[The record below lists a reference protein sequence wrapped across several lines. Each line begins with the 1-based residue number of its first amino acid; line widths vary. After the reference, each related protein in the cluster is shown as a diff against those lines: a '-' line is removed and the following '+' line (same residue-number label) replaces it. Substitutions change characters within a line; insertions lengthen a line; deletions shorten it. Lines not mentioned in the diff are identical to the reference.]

1 MNIIMKGGRYI
12 PLWQLKSTFDG
23 HSLGLEL
30 AAQPDDFALFLRY
43 DDPSNYIPSGNQT
56 WLEHHHL

>member
-12 PLWQLKSTFDG
+12 PRWQLKSKFDG
-23 HSLGLEL
+23 HNLGFEL
-30 AAQPDDFALFLRY
+30 AAQPFFFVLFLRD